1 MSRVFISHSS
11 LNNDKAVEVRNW
23 LTGNGWDDVFL
34 DLDPERGIAAGQ
46 RWKEA
51 LQKAAYR
58 CELVIALV
66 SPEWL
71 SSSWCKSE
79 LDAARLMGKKV
90 IALLVG
96 IDKSQVPQ
104 DLTDEQFIDLTG
116 DPQAYKRLKE
126 GLKRAGLDPTSFV
139 FEPGRRPYPGFASF
153 EEQDAAV
160 FFGRDAQIICGL
172 DEIRRIVRTGVAR
185 LLCILGASGSGKSSF
200 LRAGLWP
207 RLKRDDLTWL
217 PLPVVRPERAAL
229 SGKWGL
235 AQALQQIIGEPRF
248 SGKILMRG
256 LPRSR
261 PEIQD
266 LVEKSDDGL
275 IRLLT
280 ALRDIARSQA
290 ASDTA
295 PPPTVVIAIDQGE
308 ELFNDEG
315 REEAKRFIDILT
327 RALNADP
334 HLLVILVTRSD
345 AFPLL
350 QGEAALAALPKDIFT
365 LDIMLEGSYREVIE
379 GPARLVEPP
388 LRIDPLLVDALL
400 EDISGQDALPLL
412 AFTLAHLYEDYAA
425 DGALTLAG
433 YEKIGRV
440 KGVIDKTVVQAFAEG
455 SAPGGAPGDRTGQ
468 LGLARSAF
476 IPHLAQVNAAG
487 QFVRRVA
494 TLEQIPVEARP
505 LIDRFAHL
513 RLLIRDRR
521 RGVEVVEVAHEALL
535 RQPPFCDWL
544 MADREFLVW
553 RERLSQTRAGYEAN
567 QRGLLTGRELA
578 IARNY
583 LQTRTEREIDPL
595 DSRFVRDSIAED
607 DKRLA
612 EEAEQARA
620 KAAAERSEQERRI
633 RDAEQLAAE
642 QKKAAVASRRFARIA
657 VLVALVTLVG
667 AIGIILEYR
676 RATTATQLAT
686 VREWAAQART
696 EAGTPHGLLLGLNSI
711 ALAEQIDDA
720 RPIESIQL
728 LDDLLSVT
736 GGLPLRHQDMV
747 AAVTFAGDDR
757 WLVTASSGDIVFHNP
772 QAPFDLPRI
781 MPGKAKIAK
790 TAVSADGRWLAAA
803 AGNDVRLF
811 DMTVPDPIVRVHALS
826 GHSGPIK
833 DLAFSPD
840 NRTLATASDDGTV
853 RLWSID
859 TEQGTAEAAIK
870 ASILRHERGS
880 AVHTLAFQPDGRV
893 LATATKSRIRIWNLQ
908 EPSAPPKLIYQYA
921 AADRDYVDII
931 KVAFSPDAQWLI
943 AGATENYHALL
954 FRAPFDQP
962 PFSFHVNQWVG
973 AVSFSP
979 DNRWLVVPDHYNA
992 LVLDLTRENPT
1003 SEPLVLRGHTDAITD
1018 LTFSRDGSWFAT
1030 ASADRSVQLWNPAD
1044 RFSGPAVLK
1053 GHEGPIASLAF
1064 SRDGAL
1070 LATASND
1077 RTVRLWNVSSPFGE
1091 PLWLHAP
1098 SDPTR
1103 LHLWDVRAPPRPRV
1117 LQVVGDELGVGA
1129 GRVTSPNGK
1138 WLATLSNPAS
1148 VVHLTDLTQSP
1159 PAEHILRHDAMA
1171 SPVFSPDG
1179 HWLATGGWSDAM
1191 IRLWDLTVPEPESNP
1206 MLLHGH
1212 GGRIRSLAFS
1222 ADGHRL
1228 VSGADD
1234 TLAMVWDLTAP
1245 DPSAKP
1251 LVLPGGD
1258 GRSIV
1263 RTVAISPDGRHVLT
1277 GSWEPD
1283 YAARIW
1289 DLSLPDPGVRPIKL
1303 NFENRVFDSAFSP
1316 DGHWAA
1322 AASWDQT
1329 TQLVDLTRPDAA
1341 PLALRGH
1348 TGRTLSVAFSPDNR
1362 WLATGNDDRT
1372 IRLWSLAAADAIA
1385 NSIRLTA
1392 PVGLGVA
1399 FSPDGHT
1406 LALSQTEYRSNP
1418 FSRDG
1423 SQVASTD
1430 ADIQLYDVDLKDL
1443 KALACRVAGRNLT
1456 ADEIARRSA
1465 YPLNASICPPQ
1476 P

>member
-1 MSRVFISHSS
+1 MSRLFISHSS
-11 LNNDKAVEVRNW
+11 LNNDKAIEVRNW
-23 LTGNGWDDVFL
+23 LIGNGWDDIFL

-90 IALLVG
+90 IALLIG

-116 DPQAYKRLKE
+116 DPQAYPRLKS
-126 GLKRAGLDPTSFV
+126 GLKRAGLDPTSFA

-160 FFGRDAQIICGL
+160 FFGRDAQIVRGL
-172 DEIRRIVRTGVAR
+172 DEIRRIARTGVAR

-207 RLKRDDLTWL
+207 RLKRDDLIWL
-217 PLPVVRPERAAL
+217 PLPVIRPERAAL

-235 AQALQQIIGEPRF
+235 AQSLQQIISEPRF
-248 SGKILMRG
+248 SGEILKRG

-280 ALRDIARSQA
+280 ALRDIARLQA
-290 ASDTA
+290 ATDTA
-295 PPPTVVIAIDQGE
+295 APPTIVIAIDQGE
-308 ELFNDEG
+308 ELFNEEG

-327 RALNADP
+327 RTLSADP
-334 HLLVILVTRSD
+334 HLLAMLVTRSD

-350 QGEAALAALPKDIFT
+350 QGDAALAALRKEMLT
-365 LDIMLEGSYREVIE
+365 LDMMLEGSYRAVIE

-425 DGALTLAG
+425 DRALTLAG
-433 YEKIGRV
+433 YEKFGRV
-440 KGVIDKTVVQAFAEG
+440 KGVIDKTVAQAFAEG
-455 SAPGGAPGDRTGQ
+455 SVPGGASSDRTAQ
-468 LGLARSAF
+468 LALARSAF

-494 TLEQIPVEARP
+494 TLERIPVEARP

-544 MADREFLVW
+544 TADREFLAW
-553 RERLSQTRAGYEAN
+553 RERMSQTRAGYEAN
-567 QRGLLTGRELA
+567 QRGVLTGRELA

-583 LQTRTEREIDPL
+583 RQTRTEREIDPL
-595 DSRFVRDSIAED
+595 DSAFIRDSIAED

-620 KAAAERSEQERRI
+620 KAAAERDEQERRI

-642 QKKAAVASRRFARIA
+642 QKKAAVASRRFAQIA
-657 VLVALVTLVG
+657 VLVALVALVG
-667 AIGIILEYR
+667 AIGIILEYTK
-676 RATTATQLAT
+676 ATTATQLAT
-686 VREWAAQART
+686 AREWAAQART

-711 ALAEQIDDA
+711 ALAEQINAA

-736 GGLPLRHQDMV
+736 GGLPLQHEDMV
-747 AAVTFAGDDR
+747 AAVAFAGDDR
-757 WLVTASSGDIVFHNP
+757 WLAAASSGDIVFRNP
-772 QAPFDLPRI
+772 QAPLDLPRT

-790 TAVSADGRWLAAA
+790 TAVSTDGRWMAAA

-811 DMTVPDPIVRVHALS
+811 DMTAQDPIASMHTFT
-826 GHSGPIK
+826 GHSRPIK
-833 DLAFSPD
+833 DMAFSPD
-840 NRTLATASDDGTV
+840 NTSLATASDDGTV
-853 RLWSID
+853 RLWS
-859 TEQGTAEAAIK
+859 TVAEPGAAK
-870 ASILRHERGS
+870 AIVLRHERGS
-880 AVHTLAFQPDGRV
+880 AVHALAFQPDGRG
-893 LATATKSRIRIWNLQ
+893 LATATKSRIRLWDLQ
-908 EPSAPPKLIYQYA
+908 APWAPPKLIFEYT
-921 AADRDYVDII
+921 AADRDDVDLI
-931 KVAFSPDAQWLI
+931 KVAFSPDAQWL
-943 AGATENYHALL
+943 AVGATENYHALL

-962 PFSFHVNQWVG
+962 PLSFHVNQWVG

-979 DNRWLVVPDHYNA
+979 DNHWLVVPDHYNA
-992 LVLDLTRENPT
+992 LVLDLTKENPT

-1030 ASADRSVQLWNPAD
+1030 ASADRSVQLWNAAD

-1053 GHEGPIASLAF
+1053 GHEASIASLAF

-1077 RTVRLWNVSSPFGE
+1077 RNVRLWNVSSPFGQ
-1091 PLWLHAP
+1091 PLWLHAL
-1098 SDPTR
+1098 SDPTKLR
-1103 LHLWDVRAPPRPRV
+1103 LWDVRTPMLPRV

-1129 GRVTSPNGK
+1129 GRVISPNGK

-1159 PAEHILRHDAMA
+1159 PAEHILPHDAVA
-1171 SPVFSPDG
+1171 PPVFSPDG
-1179 HWLATGGWSDAM
+1179 HWLATGGWSDTA
-1191 IRLWDLTVPEPESNP
+1191 IRLWDLTVSEPQNNP
-1206 MLLHGH
+1206 ILLQGH
-1212 GGRIRSLAFS
+1212 GGAIRSLAFS
-1222 ADGHRL
+1222 ADSRRL

-1234 TLAMVWDLTAP
+1234 TLAMVWDLAAT

-1258 GRSIV
+1258 GRSII
-1263 RTVAISPDGRHVLT
+1263 RTVAISSDGRHVLT

-1289 DLSLPDPGVRPIKL
+1289 DLSLPDPRARTVKL
-1303 NFENRVFDSAFSP
+1303 NFKNRVFDSAFSP

-1329 TQLVDLTRPDAA
+1329 TQLVDITRPDAM
-1341 PLALRGH
+1341 PLVLRGH
-1348 TGRTLSVAFSPDNR
+1348 TARTLSLAFSPDNR
-1362 WLATGNDDRT
+1362 WLATCNEDRT
-1372 IRLWSLAAADAIA
+1372 VRLWSLAADDTHAD
-1385 NSIRLTA
+1385 SIRLTA
-1392 PVGLGVA
+1392 PVGLGVT
-1399 FSPDGHT
+1399 FSPDGHM
-1406 LALSQTEYRSNP
+1406 LALSQTEYRSSP
-1418 FSRDG
+1418 FSPDG
-1423 SQVASTD
+1423 SRVASTD
-1430 ADIQLYDVDLKDL
+1430 ADVQLYDVDLQDL
-1443 KALACRVAGRNLT
+1443 KALACRIAGRNLT

-1465 YPLNASICPPQ
+1465 YPLSASICSPQ